1 MKLQFDPNQAYQHD
15 AIAAVTDLF
24 DGQPLGQSEY
34 SVIDMGHYADYGLFA
49 GQSRTELGVGNN
61 LVLGHGRVAPFG
73 CSCGFYDGQRDSAV
87 SEWGFGPV
95 SCGWKH
101 RIYWPARPASQD
113 PGVPDRTG

>member
-61 LVLGHGRVAPFG
+61 LVLGHGRVAR
-73 CSCGFYDGQRDSAV
+73 CDGSR
-87 SEWGFGPV
+87 
-95 SCGWKH
+95 WKGH
-101 RIYWPARPASQD
+101 RLDRPSPPRTSR
-113 PGVPDRTG
+113 PGRQA